1 MKIDNFKPNGQ
12 TMGYVATFDVVLDCG
27 VILRDL
33 SLLRPSQEPGSAW
46 LVIPNLD
53 RDKLRAFFV
62 PHDLRTKI
70 GQRAAAAFTAV
81 TGIELEYAPPPKAE
95 GKIEISDYYRGAVQS
110 WLDRHEG
117 DDDGLK
123 RVLAA

>member
-12 TMGYVATFDVVLDCG
+12 DMGYVAMFDVVLDCG
-27 VILRDL
+27 VILREF
-33 SLLRPSQEPGSAW
+33 SLMRPSQAPGAAW
-46 LVIPNLD
+46 LVFPNLE
-53 RDKLRAFFV
+53 RDNRRAFFV
-62 PHDLRTKI
+62 PHEMRNKI

-81 TGIELEYAPPPKAE
+81 TGIEVEYTPPPKAAE
-95 GKIEISDYYRGAVQS
+95 TKPAIST

-117 DDDGLK
+117 DDAGLK